1 MGRVGIIGV
10 GHSRFGKRSD
20 ASLRELAFEAYRE
33 ALDDAEIDTSDIDAS
48 LVCSATHYDKQ
59 RSPAGVVAEYLGLNP
74 APTFNVEAACA
85 SSAVGLRTAWAL
97 VNSRLHDIVAI
108 VGVQKMTELSSEE
121 IQELM
126 GRAGDV
132 MWESPFGT
140 TMPAYYAMYANAHM
154 ARYGTTQEQMA
165 LVPVKNRKYGTKNPK
180 AMFQKPVEIEEVLK
194 SRMVSYPLKLYDCCA
209 NADGAACI
217 LVASRNKV
225 QKLSDRPVWIAGLG
239 LASSPMSLAGRTGPM
254 TSFQVTK
261 NAAKEAYKMA
271 RVLPR
276 EVDIAEVHDSFS
288 ITEILNYEDLGFAR
302 PGTGAKLLER
312 EETDLGGRI
321 PVNIDG
327 GLIAKGHPVGATGA
341 GQITALVK
349 QLRGEAGD
357 LQVDNA
363 KVGLAQNI
371 GGIGMYAAV
380 TILRG

>member
-217 LVASRNKV
+217 LVASRDKV

-276 EVDIAEVHDSFS
+276 DVDIAEVHDSFS

-341 GQITALVK
+341 SQITALVR

>member
-217 LVASRNKV
+217 LVASRDKV

-271 RVLPR
+271 HVLPR
-276 EVDIAEVHDSFS
+276 DVDIAEVHDSFS

-341 GQITALVK
+341 SQITALVR

>member
-33 ALDDAEIDTSDIDAS
+33 ALDDAEIDSSEIDAS

-85 SSAVGLRTAWAL
+85 SSAVGVRTAWAL
-97 VNSRLHDIVAI
+97 VNSRLHDIVAV

-140 TMPAYYAMYANAHM
+140 TMPAYYAMYANAHI

-165 LVPVKNRKYGTKNPK
+165 LVSVKNRKYGSKNPK
-180 AMFQKPVEIEEVLK
+180 AMFQKPVAIEEVLK
-194 SRMVSYPLKLYDCCA
+194 SRMVSYPLKLFDCCA
-209 NADGAACI
+209 NADGAACVLI
-217 LVASRNKV
+217 AKGDKAR
-225 QKLSDRPVWIAGLG
+225 KLSDRPVWIAGIG
-239 LASSPMSLAGRTGPM
+239 LASSPMSLAGRRGPM
-254 TSFQVTK
+254 TSFEVTK
-261 NAAKEAYKMA
+261 NAAKEAYEMA
-271 RVLPR
+271 KIHPGD
-276 EVDIAEVHDSFS
+276 VDVAEVHDSFS

-302 PGTGAKLLER
+302 AGTGPKLLER
-312 EETDLGGRI
+312 EETALGGRI

-341 GQITALVK
+341 GQIATLVK

-357 LQVDNA
+357 LQVDRA
-363 KVGLAQNI
+363 KVGLAHNI

>member
-108 VGVQKMTELSSEE
+108 VGVQKMTELSSDE

-209 NADGAACI
+209 NADGAACLI
-217 LVASRNKV
+217 VASSERARKITD
-225 QKLSDRPVWIAGLG
+225 KPVWVAGIG
-239 LASSPMSLAGRTGPM
+239 LASGPMSLAGRQGPL
-254 TSFQVTK
+254 TSFEVTK
-261 NAAKEAYKMA
+261 NAAKSAYEMA
-271 RVLPR
+271 RVNPSD
-276 EVDIAEVHDSFS
+276 VDVAEVHDSFS

-302 PGTGAKLLER
+302 PGKGTKLLKTN
-312 EETDLGGRI
+312 ETELGGKI

-327 GLIAKGHPVGATGA
+327 GLISKGHPVGATGA
-341 GQITALVK
+341 SRITSLVH
-349 QLRGEAGD
+349 QLRREAGD
-357 LQVDNA
+357 IQVDGA
-363 KVGLAQNI
+363 KIGLAQNI
-371 GGIGMYAAV
+371 GGIGMYSAV
-380 TILRG
+380 SILRA

>member
-97 VNSRLHDIVAI
+97 VNSRLHDIVAV

-276 EVDIAEVHDSFS
+276 DVDIAEVHDSFS

-341 GQITALVK
+341 SQITALVR

>member
-217 LVASRNKV
+217 LVATRDKV
-225 QKLSDRPVWIAGLG
+225 QKLSDRPVWVAGLG

-271 RVLPR
+271 HVLPR
-276 EVDIAEVHDSFS
+276 DVDIAEVHDSFS

-341 GQITALVK
+341 SQITALVR